1 MEEAGLKES
10 EDWLTFSQKV
20 ISDDEG
26 SDGEEKNKAERSR
39 EESMNL
45 ELVELTSKQ
54 DGQTRQQCEFELDG
68 SKRDRHSPHAN
79 KANKLARKH
88 EIGTC

>member
-1 MEEAGLKES
+1 
-10 EDWLTFSQKV
+10 
-20 ISDDEG
+20 
-26 SDGEEKNKAERSR
+26 
-39 EESMNL
+39 MNL